1 MSRSTVKK
9 LPPEVRDWIM
19 RLRDQGR
26 TYDEIIAALRGLD
39 TLAVVPSRS
48 ALHRHVQQAERAREL
63 VERQRIVAASLAKE
77 LGAEDDGRVVRGN
90 ITMLHAIL
98 TRIQMAALEAEE
110 GGDADPALSPQEAM
124 QLAKALDHLG
134 KAAKDDVA
142 RTIVIEKRAQER
154 AIKAAEEAVDTVIK
168 QQGGGAESIAA
179 LKAAIGLHI
188 REHG

>member
-142 RTIVIEKRAQER
+142 RTVAVEER
-154 AIKAAEEAVDTVIK
+154 AAKKARAEAAAT
-168 QQGGGAESIAA
+168 AERVAQVRGISAEDIAA
-179 LKAAIGLHI
+179 IAKGIMEG
-188 REHG
+188 